1 MPRRTHAALFVLSLS
16 GAAFA
21 AEPPTGKASFPLPT
35 AAEAAAPERPSSL
48 NRTPTAVA
56 ALPPPLTPAPTAVA
70 PSVPPPAPR
79 VRPEPPAEPRDSGWE
94 VSSFQPRRNWSRGPV
109 QDVHA
114 PRERS
119 SRERDLWMLSIE
131 GATRAPIDIGGQV
144 TLETPVGLRLFGGY
158 GWVPDMYL
166 GSILRAGASLSSDP
180 IVASMLEN
188 GFQSGRAWRIG
199 AGWRPFRSVG
209 VYLDAGYAR
218 VNLRGDLATSDIV
231 NIPGV
236 TGSYAIDSTLGFG
249 FVELGYQAKIAERV
263 VVAAGLGVTKV
274 MSASTHAT
282 PNDGAADDPAL
293 RDATGA
299 IDQGLEKYG
308 YSPTL
313 TLRLGLD
320 LI

>member
-1 MPRRTHAALFVLSLS
+1 MPRRLAPLLFSLALS

-56 ALPPPLTPAPTAVA
+56 ALPPPAVPAPTTVA
-70 PSVPPPAPR
+70 PTAPPPSPR
-79 VRPEPPAEPRDSGWE
+79 LRPAEPVEPTESSWE
-94 VSSFQPRRNWSRGPV
+94 VSAFQPRRTWSRGPV
-109 QDVHA
+109 QDVPA
-114 PRERS
+114 PREGS
-119 SRERDLWMLSIE
+119 SRDRDSWMLSLE
-131 GATRAPIDIGGQV
+131 GVTRAPIDIGGQAV
-144 TLETPVGLRLFGGY
+144 LETPVGLRLFGAY

-166 GSILRAGASLSSDP
+166 GNVLRAGASLSSDP
-180 IVASMLEN
+180 IVASMIEN
-188 GFQSGRAWRIG
+188 GFQSGRAWRLG
-199 AGWRPFRSVG
+199 AGWRPFRAVG

-218 VNLRGDLATSDIV
+218 VSLRGDMATSDVV

-249 FVELGYQAKIAERV
+249 FVEIGYQAKIAERV
-263 VVAAGLGVTKV
+263 VLAAGLGLTKV
-274 MSASTHAT
+274 MSADTRAT
-282 PNDGAADDPAL
+282 PSDGAPDDPNIET
-293 RDATGA
+293 ATDS
-299 IDQGLEKYG
+299 IDRGLEKYG